1 MASHA
6 PTGGGIVPAQLGFLA
21 IYNPSLGQT
30 DETID
35 DQIVYYASVSTQ
47 SSSSRRRRRRA
58 RTRPTDG
65 ISQEERHERLR
76 QIGLAQGMVNFS
88 RGFSDGAPVDA
99 IDTEKSRVIAHEL
112 EPGWWIL
119 ASIDLNKV
127 PLPPRLPTKAGEQQE
142 ERYEYSSRE
151 MKPSTLLLTDL
162 LRAHSIFLLHHG
174 SSLSALFV
182 RYRRVKFIALLSR
195 YWDLFLSTWNVLLH
209 GNPARDMF
217 GGINLAASGELGVG
231 VGEEDRGSGEREVL
245 EGLVS
250 RVEGLVDL
258 VVSRFGTEDPE
269 KETGKST
276 KARAEPWLG
285 TGREPSVEDGA
296 VFLGTGALS
305 RKSLRDVT
313 HWMEDLYT
321 WGEHAYGV
329 IESPTSTRRARGKKS
344 ISKAADPSENQP
356 PKADAATEPA
366 QDAGEATTAAQDAQP
381 KTEGDESSD
390 ATPELEAGR
399 LDKMVSYLTLGYGSY
414 WSFPGSGGNS
424 SDAAIQ
430 QAAAGDKSP
439 ARNASESHAKS
450 PKLPSSLESSGHF
463 LIGLKGDIEE
473 DAPAVNDA
481 VTPPVGSDDA
491 EEEDD
496 NNSRTVLRT
505 LHVELESHA
514 AENRP
519 DSTVTRDFGHEANPL
534 TRAQAIGGASAG
546 YDSHDANMSEKLRV
560 VVYVNKPFVFTFL
573 FRLRTDSLAWDTLYR
588 SLHYQLAPLRKPL
601 LASTRYRP
609 ERPAA
614 GPASSHTIQDLVW
627 DRPSLTVHSSIP
639 NIPDFFPDS
648 SSSSLSSSSSSAP
661 SPAWSRADAVST
673 HLHLLNIYAATRSRI
688 ADVERTQKT
697 NRGWWI
703 VWTRVLQRTTA
714 ATTPSTVTT
723 ATAPPLSTIPER
735 ASAASLNAQPGHHE
749 EGVEQEG
756 EEGKVPSSS
765 SSPPRPS
772 SSSSSSWSHSPPP
785 VVDKE
790 IFLLRRASDHIGF
803 RMASLD
809 EGASGVGEG
818 MGRLAQGIGVD
829 TRRYVEELLT
839 LL

>member
-6 PTGGGIVPAQLGFLA
+6 PTGGIVPAQLGFLA
-21 IYNPSLGQT
+21 VYNPSLGQT

-35 DQIVYYASVSTQ
+35 DQVVYYASVSTQ
-47 SSSSRRRRRRA
+47 SSGRRRRRA

-65 ISQEERHERLR
+65 LSQEERHERLR

-88 RGFSDGAPVDA
+88 RGFSDGAPVDT
-99 IDTEKSRVIAHEL
+99 IETEKSRVIAHEL

-127 PLPPRLPTKAGEQQE
+127 PLPPRLPTKTGEQQE

-151 MKPSTLLLTDL
+151 MKPATLLLTDL
-162 LRAHSIFLLHHG
+162 LRAHNIFLLHHG

-182 RYRRVKFIALLSR
+182 RYRRVKFIALLGR
-195 YWDLFLSTWNVLLH
+195 YWDLFLSTWNVMLH

-245 EGLVS
+245 EGLVR

-258 VVSRFGTEDPE
+258 VVSRFGPNEPE
-269 KETGKST
+269 TASGKPD
-276 KARAEPWLG
+276 KAGAEPWLG
-285 TGREPSVEDGA
+285 TGKEPSVEDGA
-296 VFLGTGALS
+296 IFLGTGALS
-305 RKSLRDVT
+305 RKSLRDVA

-321 WGEHAYGV
+321 WGEHAYGI
-329 IESPTSTRRARGKKS
+329 IESPTSTRHARGKKS
-344 ISKAADPSENQP
+344 TSKAANPAESQPS
-356 PKADAATEPA
+356 KADAATGPA
-366 QDAGEATTAAQDAQP
+366 REAGESTSAAQDPQP
-381 KTEGDESSD
+381 KAQAVEPSD
-390 ATPELEAGR
+390 TTPELEAGR

-414 WSFPGSGGNS
+414 WSFPGGGGNS
-424 SDAAIQ
+424 SEAAV
-430 QAAAGDKSP
+430 AGDKSH
-439 ARNASESHAKS
+439 ARGASEPHAKS
-450 PKLPSSLESSGHF
+450 PKLPSSLESPGHF

-473 DAPAVNDA
+473 ESPAVNDA
-481 VTPPVGSDDA
+481 QGPVGSDDA
-491 EEEDD
+491 DEEDD
-496 NNSRTVLRT
+496 DDDDENNSRTVLRT

-519 DSTVTRDFGHEANPL
+519 DGAVIRDFGHEANPL
-534 TRAQAIGGASAG
+534 TQSQAVGDALAG
-546 YDSHDANMSEKLRV
+546 YDSHDVNMAEKLRV
-560 VVYVNKPFVFTFL
+560 VVYVNKPFIFTFL

-588 SLHYQLAPLRKPL
+588 ALHYQLAPLRKPL

-609 ERPAA
+609 ERPDA

-627 DRPSLTVHSSIP
+627 DPPSLTVHSSIP
-639 NIPDFFPDS
+639 NIPDVFPDPAAS
-648 SSSSLSSSSSSAP
+648 SSTSSSSAP
-661 SPAWSRADAVST
+661 SPPSPPAWSRADAVST

-688 ADVERTQKT
+688 ADLERTQKT

-703 VWTRVLQRTTA
+703 VWTRVLQRTA
-714 ATTPSTVTT
+714 ATTPSTATT
-723 ATAPPLSTIPER
+723 ATAPPLLSTIHES
-735 ASAASLNAQPGHHE
+735 ASSSSLTMQAGGHE
-749 EGVEQEG
+749 E
-756 EEGKVPSSS
+756 EEGKPP

-772 SSSSSSWSHSPPP
+772 SSSSSSASSHSPPP
-785 VVDKE
+785 TVAKE
-790 IFLLRRASDHIGF
+790 IFLIRRASDHIGF
-803 RMASLD
+803 RMASSD
-809 EGASGVGEG
+809 EGASGAGEG